1 MCKGIWRKDIEA
13 TILATLHQIE
23 TASQLLIKSN
33 PDFQFTLIIL
43 MGKPYDSNESN
54 KKDSD
59 SSSGVNDG
67 EIKHENESKSDKNND
82 PINSYHVH
90 TNFTLVLQLIEL
102 LRKNYPERLSKVL
115 IVPHG
120 WEKILGTHGLRSFV
134 PQNRTRQKIYML
146 ECMDDLAQFVA
157 KDELSVLAGGT
168 LQVPTQ

>member
-1 MCKGIWRKDIEA
+1 MCKGIWRKDTEA
-13 TILATLHQIE
+13 TILATLHRIE
-23 TASQLLIKSN
+23 TASQLLKISN
-33 PDFQFTLIIL
+33 PDFRFTLIVL
-43 MGKPYDSNESN
+43 MGKPYESNKSN
-54 KKDSD
+54 KKDAA
-59 SSSGVNDG
+59 SSSGVNNG
-67 EIKHENESKSDKNND
+67 EIKHENESQTDKNND

-90 TNFTLVLQLIEL
+90 TNFTLVLQLIEI

-146 ECMDDLAQFVA
+146 ECMDDLTQFVA

-168 LQVPTQ
+168 LPVAMQ

>member
-1 MCKGIWRKDIEA
+1 MGIWRKDIEA
-13 TILATLHQIE
+13 SILATLHRIE

-33 PDFQFTLIIL
+33 PCFRFTLIIL
-43 MGKPYDSNESN
+43 MGKPYDSESN

-59 SSSGVNDG
+59 SSSGVNDR

-90 TNFTLVLQLIEL
+90 TNFTLVLQLIEI

-115 IVPHG
+115 IVPSG
-120 WEKILGTHGLRSFV
+120 WEKILGTHGLRSLV

-146 ECMDDLAQFVA
+146 ECMDDLARFVA
-157 KDELSVLAGGT
+157 KDELSVLVGGT
-168 LQVPTQ
+168 LPVATQ